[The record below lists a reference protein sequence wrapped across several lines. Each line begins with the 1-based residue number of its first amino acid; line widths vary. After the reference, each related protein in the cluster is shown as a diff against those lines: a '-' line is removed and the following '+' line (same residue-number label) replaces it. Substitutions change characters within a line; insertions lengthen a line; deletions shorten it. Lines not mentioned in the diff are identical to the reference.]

1 MGLGIERSR
10 QPTCEEMRN
19 PWNAKRAGEH
29 LTNAIRDRIE
39 AAYVNGDQE
48 EMDALEAE
56 YDRYDRIHTYWEPD
70 VSESSDEALFAGL
83 TAACQASDD
92 SLLHLLNLDGHSHVR
107 LLWRVRASQKTWRL
121 PHTRLGLLNSVENT
135 RLRYIGI
142 TMNHYKPICGE
153 MIQVD
158 IFVKWVGS
166 TTN

>member
-1 MGLGIERSR
+1 
-10 QPTCEEMRN
+10 MRN

-107 LLWRVRASQKTWRL
+107 LLEESGPHRKPGVYHTPGLACWIRSKT
-121 PHTRLGLLNSVENT
+121 PGCV
-135 RLRYIGI
+135 I
-142 TMNHYKPICGE
+142 
-153 MIQVD
+153 
-158 IFVKWVGS
+158 
-166 TTN
+166 